1 MSQYNYT
8 EEQSYQKI
16 NNFFAKEI
24 QNLKV
29 PVIDNRPNRVSVGPY
44 RVITNGKLY
53 EIWKGS
59 QHLYDFLRR
68 SWGVGY
74 ALSLYQNNSLCTQK
88 LLEYNSLYS
97 RLAEKRFMYNY
108 HLNIAQR
115 RKDAG
120 KQDIFWCRLSRVESE
135 ISSLEYKTNTILKS
149 IQLR

>member
-8 EEQSYQKI
+8 EQQSYQKI
-16 NNFFAKEI
+16 NKFFAKEI

-59 QHLYDFLRR
+59 QHLYDFFRR

-97 RLAEKRFMYNY
+97 RLTEKRFIYKH

-115 RKDAG
+115 RKDTG

-135 ISSLEYKTNTILKS
+135 LLSLEDKTKTILKS
-149 IQLR
+149 IQVG